1 MAYNH
6 NNSQKSNDEV
16 YFDLMENI
24 GVLTNKEN
32 GWTKEVNIVAW
43 NGGRPKVDIRD
54 WDPDHKRMTRG
65 ITLFEEEAEKL
76 AKALSRRYGLAG
88 SSQSKTFIRVDHS
101 DRADSADR
109 GALADSNEEIPFN
122 GSSDTKELSEGGV
135 DAAEAEPDRASEKEL
150 SSAAAAATVA
160 AASSKKTAVAAAS
173 A

>member
-1 MAYNH
+1 
-6 NNSQKSNDEV
+6 
-16 YFDLMENI
+16 
-24 GVLTNKEN
+24 
-32 GWTKEVNIVAW
+32 
-43 NGGRPKVDIRD
+43 
-54 WDPDHKRMTRG
+54 MTRG

-122 GSSDTKELSEGGV
+122 ESSDTKELSEGGV
-135 DAAEAEPDRASEKEL
+135 DAAEAEPDRASEKGL

>member
-54 WDPDHKRMTRG
+54 WDPDHQRMTRG

-76 AKALSRRYGLAG
+76 AKALNRRYGLTD

-122 GSSDTKELSEGGV
+122 ESSDTKELSEGGA
-135 DAAEAEPDRASEKEL
+135 DAAK
-150 SSAAAAATVA
+150 AAI
-160 AASSKKTAVAAAS
+160 ASSKKAAVTAAAS